1 MLALFNE
8 NRKLTPSPKYLITL
22 PRRKKIAF
30 SDWKPQ
36 HIEISDNQVE
46 GKDFAIKSKRTWVES
61 SQSDYVTSDIIEK
74 ISVNS
79 SSGWK
84 KEKKKFKSEFI
95 SSFWGSCETVECKK
109 IKKRLKKGYP
119 HRTFSTSLHKKQ
131 QWFSTVENTLFESMS
146 TFPNSIIFTSIWTSK
161 KLIAF
166 KNVFFSN
173 MFKESYKK
181 QFYRTFLINYFLVA
195 VVTVVSV

>member
-131 QWFSTVENTLFESMS
+131 QWFSTVDNTLFEDVA
-146 TFPNSIIFTSIWTSK
+146 TNQCRP
-161 KLIAF
+161 
-166 KNVFFSN
+166 
-173 MFKESYKK
+173 
-181 QFYRTFLINYFLVA
+181 FLIRSFLRPFEHQRSLLRSKMFFFQICLKKVIKNSS
-195 VVTVVSV
+195 TELFLLITF